1 MDRGEIQR
9 VVQRHRSPYTA
20 IGWAFVKALRL
31 KPRPPLTHVERRRAD
46 DRREVL
52 ECMGQR
58 HGVRL

>member
-31 KPRPPLTHVERRRAD
+31 QPRPPLQAQQIGRAHV
-46 DRREVL
+46 
-52 ECMGQR
+52 
-58 HGVRL
+58 